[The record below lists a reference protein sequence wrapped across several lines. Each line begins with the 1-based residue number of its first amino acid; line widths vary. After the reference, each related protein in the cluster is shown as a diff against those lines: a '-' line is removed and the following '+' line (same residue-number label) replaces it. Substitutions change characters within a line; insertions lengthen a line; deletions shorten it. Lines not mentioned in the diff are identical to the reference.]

1 MPPAAFSAPRA
12 GDWEAALGAFLAACE
27 GRPYAWGEHDCAL
40 FAAGAVQAM
49 TGADP
54 AAAFRGR
61 YRSKRGAAKAL
72 RELGAGTLEATI
84 DGLFETITPA
94 FAQRGDLVLH
104 EGAVGVSAGRFALF
118 VGDALQGAE
127 GGADV
132 AVAGLVRVPRAA
144 WEKAWRVE

>member
-1 MPPAAFSAPRA
+1 MPPAFGARRA
-12 GDWEAALGAFLAACE
+12 GDWEAALSAFLSACE
-27 GRPYAWGEHDCAL
+27 GLHYVWGEHDCAL

-61 YRSKRGAAKAL
+61 YRSKRTAAKAL
-72 RELGAGTLEATI
+72 REIGAGTLETTI
-84 DGLFETITPA
+84 DGLFETIAPA

-118 VGDALQGAE
+118 VGDALQRGE
-127 GGADV
+127 GDANV